1 MDPKLGTFISCF
13 CAWKAP
19 VSRNSRNKWKEK
31 TKSQRK
37 VGGRFGTMRGVSKD
51 ADSAVYQ
58 MG

>member
-31 TKSQRK
+31 TKS
-37 VGGRFGTMRGVSKD
+37 
-51 ADSAVYQ
+51 
-58 MG
+58 